1 MSGRFDKLK
10 ELAVE
15 YAFLIKANG
24 MANGI
29 APLH

>member
-24 MANGI
+24 MVK
-29 APLH
+29 APLQ